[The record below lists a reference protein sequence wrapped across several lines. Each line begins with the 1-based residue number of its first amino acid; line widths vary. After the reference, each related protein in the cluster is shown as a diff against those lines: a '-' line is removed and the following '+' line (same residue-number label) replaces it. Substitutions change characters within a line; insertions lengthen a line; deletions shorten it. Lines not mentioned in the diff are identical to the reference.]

1 MPQLTQL
8 TLTQFK
14 NYSSNQFSFQKRIVG
29 ITGFNGVG
37 KTNLLDAIHF
47 LCLTKSY
54 FTRTDHAA
62 VKQGQE
68 GFRLEGIF
76 NRSTSQEMVTCVLR
90 ENGKKEVTING
101 IPVLKLSEHI
111 GNYPLIFI
119 APDDTQLI
127 TGESKER
134 RSFLDQLIAQLNP
147 VYLRSLIHYNKL
159 LQQRNAL
166 LKEMSE
172 KKATTST
179 VLEAID
185 EQLIP
190 AGNFI
195 HEARHKTI
203 HELKPQILLLYGSI
217 AKTLDRPTE
226 DVTIHY
232 KSQLD
237 QYSFENLLSTH
248 LKRDLLLQRTSQGPH
263 KDDIL
268 FTMEEQP
275 FKHIASQ
282 GQRKSLLF
290 ALKLA
295 ALHIL
300 ERKNDSP
307 PLLLLDDLFEKLDEV
322 RVQNLIQL
330 VCQQTVSQVFI
341 TDTAANRLESNL
353 ERLNLPY
360 QICCL

>member
-14 NYSSNQFSFQKRIVG
+14 NYTSRQFSFQERIIG
-29 ITGFNGVG
+29 ITGYNGVG

-54 FTRTDHAA
+54 FTRTDQSAI
-62 VKQGQE
+62 KQGE
-68 GFRLEGIF
+68 MGFRLEGIF
-76 NRSTSQEMVTCVLR
+76 DRYSTLESVTCILR
-90 ENGKKEVTING
+90 ENGKKEIAVDG
-101 IPVLKLSEHI
+101 IPVFKQANHI

-119 APDDTQLI
+119 APDDTLLI

-134 RSFLDQLIAQLNP
+134 RSYLDQLIAQLNP
-147 VYLRSLIHYNKL
+147 DYLRNLIIYNKL

-166 LKEMSE
+166 LKEMAE
-172 KKATTST
+172 KKINNST

-185 EQLIP
+185 QQLVP
-190 AGNFI
+190 AGTFLQ
-195 HEARHKTI
+195 EARHKTI
-203 HELKPQILLLYGSI
+203 HDLKPQIGLLYANI

-226 DVTIHY
+226 EVSIQY

-237 QYSFENLLSTH
+237 DCPFDHLLAANI
-248 LKRDLLLQRTSQGPH
+248 KKDILLQRTSQGVH
-263 KDDIL
+263 RDDIL
-268 FTMEEQP
+268 FTMQEHN
-275 FKHIASQ
+275 FKTVASQ

-300 ERKNDSP
+300 ETKNDSP
-307 PLLLLDDLFEKLDEV
+307 PQLLLDDLFEKLDEV

-341 TDTAANRLESNL
+341 SDTSATRLESNL
-353 ERLNLPY
+353 QRLNLPY
-360 QICCL
+360 QICCV